1 MEIENV
7 VIVGSGFMGSG
18 IAYVTAMAGVNVTLI
33 DREQKFLDKAMSN
46 LKEMIKEGI
55 SRGKMSAHQG
65 QQLSERFNSST
76 DLAGAVKQADLIIE
90 AVYEDMKLKKE
101 IFSQLSTF
109 ARSEAILVTNTSTLS
124 ITKIAEGLSN
134 PSRIAGLHF
143 FSPVPAMKLVEII
156 KGVETSDD
164 TINTLS
170 EFSARI
176 GKTSVF
182 AKDSPGFIFNR
193 IFVTMSNEAVK
204 LIDEGIA
211 TKEDIDRAAVLG
223 GNSPAG
229 PLTIA
234 DMVGL
239 DVFLASIETL
249 HRELGDF
256 YKPAQTLVNLVK
268 EGKLGLKTKEGFYK
282 YA

>member
-18 IAYVTAMAGVNVTLI
+18 IAYVTAMAGINVTLV
-33 DREQKFLDKAMSN
+33 DQEQKFLDKAMSN
-46 LKEMIKEGI
+46 LKGMIKEGI
-55 SRGKMSAHQG
+55 SRGKMTAHQG
-65 QQLSERFNSST
+65 QALSQRFNSST
-76 DLAGAVKQADLIIE
+76 DLTAAVKDADLAIE
-90 AVYEDMKLKKE
+90 AVYENMELKKQ
-101 IFSQLSTF
+101 IFSDLAIA
-109 ARSEAILVTNTSTLS
+109 ARPETILATNTSTLS
-124 ITKIAEGLSN
+124 ITEIAAGISN
-134 PSRIAGLHF
+134 PERIAGLHF

-156 KGVETSDD
+156 KGEQTADE
-164 TINTLS
+164 TINVLS
-170 EFSARI
+170 EFSTKI

-211 TKEDIDRAAVLG
+211 TKEDIDKAAVLG

-239 DVFLASIETL
+239 DVFLASIQTL

-256 YKPAQTLVNLVK
+256 YKPAQTLVDLVK
-268 EGKLGLKTKEGFYK
+268 AGKLGLKTKEGFYK

>member
-109 ARSEAILVTNTSTLS
+109 ARSKAILVTNTSTLS
-124 ITKIAEGLSN
+124 NTKIAEGLSN

-156 KGVETSDD
+156 KGVQTSDD

-170 EFSARI
+170 
-176 GKTSVF
+176 
-182 AKDSPGFIFNR
+182 
-193 IFVTMSNEAVK
+193 
-204 LIDEGIA
+204 
-211 TKEDIDRAAVLG
+211 
-223 GNSPAG
+223 
-229 PLTIA
+229 
-234 DMVGL
+234 
-239 DVFLASIETL
+239 
-249 HRELGDF
+249 
-256 YKPAQTLVNLVK
+256 
-268 EGKLGLKTKEGFYK
+268 
-282 YA
+282 